1 MNIEQISVF
10 IENKEGRL
18 AEVTGILAKAEINLR
33 GLSIA
38 DTSDFGILRLI
49 VNDVAKAEKALKA
62 ENFTVGKTNVIAV
75 EILDT
80 PGGLHKILQIIQEN
94 DINVEYMYAIMIH
107 TKSSAIM
114 VFRFDDLQK
123 AEKILKKN
131 NLKIISNKDLI

>member
-18 AEVTGILAKAEINLR
+18 AEVTNILAKAEINLR

-49 VNDVAKAEKALKA
+49 VNDVEKAEKALKA

-75 EILDT
+75 EILDK
-80 PGGLHKILQIIQEN
+80 PGGLHKILQIVQEN
-94 DINVEYMYAIMIH
+94 NINVEYMYAIMIH

-123 AEKILKKN
+123 AEKILKNN